1 MVETVTYTQLA
12 ILAVLLVILLDVGI
26 LKTRLLRRKTFWVAY
41 VIIIS
46 FQFITNGLFTGLQ
59 IVKYQD
65 FAIVGSSSPIDAPP
79 PLIGDG
85 RLFYAPIEDIGFGFA
100 LVVLSMSLW
109 VFFQVRTSDQHI
121 NAGSPRTTF
130 FSRL

>member
-1 MVETVTYTQLA
+1 VVETVTYTQLA
-12 ILAVLLVILLDVGI
+12 ILAVLLVILLDDGI

-41 VIIIS
+41 LIIIS

-79 PLIGDG
+79 PFIGDG

-109 VFFQVRTSDQHI
+109 VFFQVRTSDRHI
-121 NAGSPRTTF
+121 NAGPPRTTF